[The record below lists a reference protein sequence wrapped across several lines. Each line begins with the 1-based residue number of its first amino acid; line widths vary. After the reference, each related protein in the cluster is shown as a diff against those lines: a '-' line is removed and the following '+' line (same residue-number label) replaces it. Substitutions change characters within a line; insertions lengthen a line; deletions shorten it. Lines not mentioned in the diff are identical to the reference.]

1 LGPGQNVILES
12 MMTEV
17 AKILARYSGPL
28 NLNSEKAELLV
39 YAACLIVV
47 LAVAD

>member
-1 LGPGQNVILES
+1 MIS
-12 MMTEV
+12 DI

-28 NLNSEKAELLV
+28 NFNSEKLELLI

-47 LAVAD
+47 LSSAA